1 MVTGPIHPVAVIGGG
16 QLGSRHLQGL
26 IHCSGPLEIHVVD
39 PDGDA
44 LRVAQ
49 RRWSEAGGPQSLHA
63 TNFLTDMESL
73 PDQLD
78 LAVVSTTAAV
88 RPDVVER
95 LSGRSE
101 VGSWLLEKVL
111 AQSHN
116 DLDRIATAIGDSAHV
131 WVNTWAR
138 TTPWFQEIRSRV
150 GAGPF
155 IVDVKGASWGMGC
168 NAIHF
173 MDLFAWW
180 TGENPTVV
188 DGAGLDLCWPD
199 AKRSGH
205 HELSGLLRIEFSS
218 GTILLLRSTAPPV
231 PGSRAGTDRIKQ
243 MAIQTKQDLWE
254 VHEPFSET
262 AGSAVAESG
271 ERIDGRVEYQSERTG
286 PIVNSILET
295 GTCDLPDLATSS
307 HHHRLLLTGLL
318 EVRPNLEGIDPAVVP
333 IT

>member
-1 MVTGPIHPVAVIGGG
+1 MTEPIHPVAVIGGG

-26 IHCSGPLEIHVVD
+26 IHCRRPLEIHVVD
-39 PDGDA
+39 PDGGA
-44 LRVAQ
+44 LRLARQ
-49 RRWSEAGGPQSLHA
+49 RWSEAGGPQSPHA
-63 TNFLTDMESL
+63 THFQTGMESL
-73 PDQLD
+73 PDRLD
-78 LAVVSTTAAV
+78 LAIVSTTAAV
-88 RPDVVER
+88 RPDVVEQ
-95 LSGRSE
+95 LDGRSE

-116 DLDRIATAIGDSAHV
+116 GLDRIAAAIGNPARV

-138 TTPWFQEIRSRV
+138 TTPWFQEIRGRV
-150 GAGPF
+150 GTGPL
-155 IVDVKGASWGMGC
+155 VVEVRGASWGMGC

-180 TGENPTVV
+180 TGENSIVV
-188 DGAGLDLCWPD
+188 DGAGLDHCWPN
-199 AKRSGH
+199 AKRAGH

-218 GTILLLRSTAPPV
+218 GTTLLLRSTAPPV
-231 PGSRAGTDRIKQ
+231 PGSRAGTDSIKQ
-243 MAIQTKQDLWE
+243 MVIQAQCGQWN

-262 AGSAVAESG
+262 AGSAVTKSG

-286 PIVNSILET
+286 PIVDSILET

-307 HHHRLLLTGLL
+307 HHHQLLLAGLL
-318 EVRPNLEGIDPAVVP
+318 EVRPNLEGVESAVVP